1 MVVMGVQN
9 QPGTILM
16 TISDLSTI
24 NAEVKVAEADVMRL
38 AIGQPATVALEALA
52 GQRFTGRVI
61 EIGASALP
69 QIGAQAAREF
79 RVKIRLDRSDLALR
93 PGLTCDAEIV
103 AADKRNVVVVPLQSV
118 VVRDGK
124 QGVFSIDDDRARFVA
139 VTTGIIGGLQIEVHG
154 VAEGT
159 EIVSGS
165 IQALRDLQDG
175 AAVRRSRAR

>member
-1 MVVMGVQN
+1 VQN

-16 TISDLSTI
+16 TISDLSAI

-38 AIGQPATVALEALA
+38 AVDQPASVTLEALA
-52 GQRFTGRVI
+52 GRKFPGRVV

-69 QIGAQAAREF
+69 QPGAQSAREF
-79 RVKIRLDRSDLALR
+79 RVKIRLDGADVPLR

-118 VVRDGK
+118 TVRDGK
-124 QGVFSIDDDRARFVA
+124 QGVFAVESDRARFIP
-139 VTTGIIGGLQIEVHG
+139 VTAGIIGGLLIEVDG
-154 VAEGT
+154 VAEGA

-165 IQALRDLQDG
+165 IQALRDLRDG
-175 AAVRRSRAR
+175 TPIRRSAARR